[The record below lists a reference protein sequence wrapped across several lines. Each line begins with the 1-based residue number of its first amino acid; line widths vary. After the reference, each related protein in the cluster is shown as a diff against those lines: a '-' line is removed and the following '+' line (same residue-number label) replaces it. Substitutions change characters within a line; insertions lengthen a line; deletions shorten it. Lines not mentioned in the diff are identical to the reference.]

1 LAVSHWRSYIFFWN
15 KNLQKQE
22 TVIPTPGEAG
32 RNENHANL
40 VIPTRKNRI
49 KEKISSNLSPINKK
63 IHKKENKSNH
73 EPVVIEVIND
83 GQETIPITTNGGKLP
98 TQNIDSDVLQ
108 QLKNE
113 MLQTLRQEFMQNLEQ
128 QNNGQSSSSRNN
140 GKEE

>member
-1 LAVSHWRSYIFFWN
+1 MAVIYFFWN

-22 TVIPTPGEAG
+22 TVIPTPGEAE

-63 IHKKENKSNH
+63 IHEKENKSNH

-113 MLQTLRQEFMQNLEQ
+113 MLQTLRQEFMQNLKQ